1 MLLRARLSLSYMEG
15 ERRSSSSIDYD
26 AIQLHDLHRT
36 VSSNVCVL
44 TFVLRMRSSGV
55 AGSLGGLRESNSAM
69 SASMLSMEFSRERT
83 PRPASSSTFFTVFRR
98 EDTFATIICEC
109 GVSVWGE
116 CGV

>member
-1 MLLRARLSLSYMEG
+1 M
-15 ERRSSSSIDYD
+15 
-26 AIQLHDLHRT
+26 
-36 VSSNVCVL
+36 
-44 TFVLRMRSSGV
+44 

-69 SASMLSMEFSRERT
+69 SASMLSMVFSRERT

-109 GVSVWGE
+109 GMCVGVMWGVCGDVSGGVSMGCE